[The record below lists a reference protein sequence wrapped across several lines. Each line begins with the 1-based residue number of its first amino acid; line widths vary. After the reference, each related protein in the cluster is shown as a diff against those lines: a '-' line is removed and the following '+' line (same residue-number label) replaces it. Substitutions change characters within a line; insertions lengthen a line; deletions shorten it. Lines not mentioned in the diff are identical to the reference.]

1 MSISRKI
8 LVTAAAVAA
17 AVAAGCGGHEEATD
31 TASAPQVPQ
40 SASTEQIDLHSAAAT
55 TSAPE
60 PITAAE
66 SAWRER
72 VRAYA
77 TRLDADVSRSGRI
90 THASMRR
97 SARLYSGCAPML
109 ERAGDPGRFAPVA
122 PQVER
127 ACTRLA
133 KAARLL
139 GQAVEA
145 SDAGGAVVA
154 GTPEEAQ
161 FNRALNGA
169 FEAAGN
175 AQYDLQT
182 ALEKAAAIETELEA

>member
-8 LVTAAAVAA
+8 LVTSAAVAA

-40 SASTEQIDLHSAAAT
+40 SSSTEQIELHAAPAAT
-55 TSAPE
+55 VPE

-66 SAWRER
+66 SAWRDQ
-72 VRAYA
+72 VAAYA
-77 TRLDADVSRSGRI
+77 KRLDANVSRSGRI

-97 SARLYSGCAPML
+97 SARLYSACAPML
-109 ERAGDPGRFAPVA
+109 ERAGDPGRFAPVE

-133 KAARLL
+133 KAARLF
-139 GQAVEA
+139 GQAVAA

-161 FNRALNGA
+161 FNRAMNGA

-182 ALEKAAAIETELEA
+182 ALEKAAAIETELEV

>member
-17 AVAAGCGGHEEATD
+17 VVAAGCGGHEEATD

-40 SASTEQIDLHSAAAT
+40 SSTEQIELHAAAAT
-55 TSAPE
+55 TDAPE

-66 SAWRER
+66 AAWRER

-77 TRLDADVSRSGRI
+77 TRLDADISRSGRI

-97 SARLYSGCAPML
+97 SARLYSACAPML
-109 ERAGDPGRFAPVA
+109 ERAGDPGRFAPLE

-133 KAARLL
+133 KAARLF
-139 GQAVEA
+139 GQAVA
-145 SDAGGAVVA
+145 VSDAGGAVVA

-161 FNRALNGA
+161 FTRALNGA

-175 AQYDLQT
+175 AQYALQR

>member
-40 SASTEQIDLHSAAAT
+40 SSSTEQIDLHSTAAT
-55 TSAPE
+55 RSAPE

-66 SAWRER
+66 SAWREQ
-72 VRAYA
+72 VSAYA
-77 TRLDADVSRSGRI
+77 GRVNADVSRSGRI

-97 SARLYSGCAPML
+97 SARLYSACAPML

-133 KAARLL
+133 KAARLF
-139 GQAVEA
+139 GQAVAA

-175 AQYDLQT
+175 AQYDLQR

>member
-17 AVAAGCGGHEEATD
+17 AVTAGCGGRDGAAD
-31 TASAPQVPQ
+31 VASAPAVQQPP
-40 SASTEQIDLHSAAAT
+40 STEQIDLHAAAGVT
-55 TSAPE
+55 TAPE

-66 SAWRER
+66 TAWRTQVSDYAER
-72 VRAYA
+72 V
-77 TRLDADVSRSGRI
+77 DADLGRSGRL
-90 THASMRR
+90 THAVMRR
-97 SARLYSGCAPML
+97 SAKLYAGCASML
-109 ERAGDPGRFAPVA
+109 EQAGDPGRLAPVA

-127 ACTRLA
+127 ACARLA

-139 GQAVEA
+139 TQAVAA

-154 GTPEEAQ
+154 GTPEERR
-161 FNRALNGA
+161 FDRALNGA

-175 AQYDLQT
+175 AQYDLQR
-182 ALEKAAAIETELEA
+182 ALEKAAAIEAELEA